1 MKKLVI
7 NFKAYAQSTGPAAME
22 LASKISGVSKEVIL
36 VPQFFDIKVISELG
50 NPVFA
55 QHVDPVVY
63 GSKTGWIVPEAVR
76 LAGGVGSFIN
86 HSEHRVHMD
95 DLKKAVERCREIGL
109 QSLVCV
115 PDVETQKAV
124 VAFEPDMIAIEPT
137 ELIGSGISISKAQ
150 PELIEDAVA
159 NAGGVELLCGAGVST
174 AEDVKKAIELGA
186 QGVLLA
192 SAVVKS
198 DNPAKLVS
206 EMVKEL

>member
-1 MKKLVI
+1 MRKLVL
-7 NFKAYAQSTGPAAME
+7 NFKAYAESTGREAFE
-22 LASKISGVSKEVIL
+22 LAAKVSGVSKEVIL
-36 VPQFFDIKVISELG
+36 VPQFFDIREISELG

-76 LAGGVGSFIN
+76 RAGGAGAFIN
-86 HSEHRVHMD
+86 HSEHRVRLED
-95 DLKKAVERCREIGL
+95 VKKTVERCKEVGL

-115 PDVETQKAV
+115 PDIETEKAV
-124 VAFEPDMIAIEPT
+124 VAFEPDMIAIEPP
-137 ELIGSGISISKAQ
+137 ELIGSGISISKAR
-150 PELIEDAVA
+150 PELIGEAVEHC
-159 NAGGVELLCGAGVST
+159 GGIELLCGAGVST
-174 AEDVKKAIELGA
+174 AEDVRKAIEMGA

-198 DNPAKLVS
+198 DDPAKLVA